1 MRLCLA
7 LLGIVMLCSQAR
19 AWGAPGHRIVAE
31 LAERYVTAKTR
42 RELGLLLEPGQHLAD
57 VSNWADDYRKRCSTT
72 GPWHYVNIPIDAP
85 RYDAARDCPEPP
97 SCVVRAAER
106 SLAILA
112 DDRQSAEDRSFALR
126 LAVHFIGDLHQPLHS
141 GDRGD
146 KGGNA
151 LRVSFAGRTSNLHA
165 VWDYELIAWTK
176 RSVADY
182 VDLLARSLTNSE
194 ARRFRR
200 GTVRDWTE
208 EAHRAA
214 RSVYAKLPAAGDRAG
229 PLELDDSYGAAVLP
243 LLDEQLLRAGV
254 RLAAA
259 LDSALA
265 KPGKRLSESQLT
277 AARACAA
284 PEPKPD

>member
-1 MRLCLA
+1 L
-7 LLGIVMLCSQAR
+7 S
-19 AWGAPGHRIVAE
+19 
-31 LAERYVTAKTR
+31 
-42 RELGLLLEPGQHLAD
+42 D
-57 VSNWADDYRKRCSTT
+57 
-72 GPWHYVNIPIDAP
+72 
-85 RYDAARDCPEPP
+85 PP
-97 SCVVRAAER
+97 SCVVRATER
-106 SLAILA
+106 ALAILA
-112 DDRQSAEDRSFALR
+112 DAKQSAENRSFALR

-141 GDRGD
+141 GDRRD

-182 VDLLARSLTNSE
+182 VDLLARSLTNND

-208 EAHRAA
+208 EAQRAA
-214 RSVYAKLPAAGDRAG
+214 RSAYAKLPAPGDRTE
-229 PLELDDSYGAAVLP
+229 PLELDDRYAAAVLP

-265 KPGKRLSESQLT
+265 KPGKRVSESQLT
-277 AARACAA
+277 AARACGA
-284 PEPKPD
+284 PAPNPD